1 MSKKTLQDLKDD
13 LKEVHSSQ
21 AIQALEDGKFLGDYD
36 VTQEEVEDLH
46 HSYNEAISKKIYAR
60 EGFITDF
67 QRS

>member
-46 HSYNEAISKKIYAR
+46 HSYNYAR
-60 EGFITDF
+60 ED
-67 QRS
+67 S